1 MTHKNTLTGLFRLVF
16 FFIPLFWASAAI
28 AHTPLL
34 IIADNGDG
42 TILIQGDF
50 STGQGAEG
58 IDLFIK
64 NKQEGKILLH
74 KKFPDSSEFE
84 IQIPKEPY
92 YVVMDAG
99 PGHKIVK
106 QGIAP
111 PGGFTVNVDAA
122 SKEIENEDLSGLPL
136 PIPAIVA
143 IVLIAGLLIFF
154 LPKYLSKKE
163 STV

>member
-1 MTHKNTLTGLFRLVF
+1 MTCKNMQTGLFRLVVLLL
-16 FFIPLFWASAAI
+16 PLFWVGTVA

-64 NKQEGKILLH
+64 NKKEGKTLLH
-74 KKFPDSSEFE
+74 KKFPESSELE
-84 IQIPKEPY
+84 VQIPDEPY

-99 PGHKIVK
+99 PGHRVVK

-111 PGGFTVNVDAA
+111 PGGFTVNADAEA
-122 SKEIENEDLSGLPL
+122 KEIENDDLSGLPL
-136 PIPAIVA
+136 PIPAIIA
-143 IVLIAGLLIFF
+143 IVVIAGLLIVL
-154 LPKYLSKKE
+154 LPKYLSKKD
-163 STV
+163 